1 MFLAFDPAAVFV
13 VDVASGDPQICRCM
27 VWFVL
32 HGGVLNH
39 LRQHLKIGDYIQIH
53 NFNFVGGGSRQM

>member
-1 MFLAFDPAAVFV
+1 MLHLVTHRPDLA
-13 VDVASGDPQICRCM
+13 CRCM

-53 NFNFVGGGSRQM
+53 NFNFVGGGSRQMYSALVF